1 MGRRQHCERLAQS
14 DPVRQALIWRL
25 IQSREFKVATMAAAE
40 SAYVPTLLKVKD
52 SLDALAN
59 LGAHRALAG
68 YLCVLNAASAQ
79 VRTSDLRPDFRGFFD
94 RFFRIGDPP
103 SKKPYAV
110 PFARGAKSILFNENV
125 AGSYAPSSL
134 RPVNPLHSLMEI
146 KGGGGQA
153 SFTLRD
159 NHIEQA
165 KELLLPKPLPIY
177 AFACFMYRDFGFTV
191 NPDRHEIE
199 NAVGSDF
206 GFALENSLFGSGVFA
221 DDLDSISAAD
231 FQMVG
236 GA

>member
-1 MGRRQHCERLAQS
+1 
-14 DPVRQALIWRL
+14 
-25 IQSREFKVATMAAAE
+25 MAGFEA
-40 SAYVPTLLKVKD
+40 AYVPTLSKVRTSFETLTD
-52 SLDALAN
+52 LD
-59 LGAHRALAG
+59 AHRALAG
-68 YLCVLNAASAQ
+68 YLCVINAAALEG
-79 VRTSDLRPDFRGFFD
+79 RETDLRPDFRGFFD

-103 SKKPYAV
+103 NKKPYAV

-146 KGGGGQA
+146 KGSGNQA

-165 KELLLPKPLPIY
+165 IELLLPNPLPIY
-177 AFACFMYRDFGFTV
+177 EFACFIYRDFGFTV

-199 NAVGSDF
+199 TAVSSDF
-206 GFALENSLFGSGVFA
+206 GFALDKGLFGSNIFV

-231 FQMVG
+231 FQIVE
-236 GA
+236 AA

>member
-1 MGRRQHCERLAQS
+1 MVVSE
-14 DPVRQALIWRL
+14 P
-25 IQSREFKVATMAAAE
+25 
-40 SAYVPTLLKVKD
+40 AYVPTLQKVKA
-52 SLDALAN
+52 SIEVLAKLN
-59 LGAHRALAG
+59 AHRALAG
-68 YLCVLNAASAQ
+68 YLCVLNAAAIER
-79 VRTSDLRPDFRGFFD
+79 RTVDLRPDFRGFFD
-94 RFFRIGDPP
+94 RFFRIGEPP

-153 SFTLRD
+153 SFTLRA

-165 KELLLPKPLPIY
+165 LELLLPNSLPIY
-177 AFACFMYRDFGFTV
+177 AFACFMYRDFGFTL
-191 NPDRHEIE
+191 NPDRREIE
-199 NAVGSDF
+199 RAVGSDF
-206 GFALENSLFGSGVFA
+206 GFALGNDLFGSRVFS

-231 FQMVG
+231 FVIFA